1 MSEGLNKVQLIGNLG
16 SDPEFRTTQGGQ
28 SVLTLRV
35 ATSERYG
42 NKKGERQERTEW
54 HTVIVWGNR
63 AEALS
68 KILHKGDRAYYE
80 GRLQTREWEKDG
92 QKRYKTEIVCD
103 HVLLL
108 GSGRSSSDGDGYT
121 KTRREPQARMDDPT
135 VGGER
140 EVFDD
145 TDVPF

>member
-16 SDPEFRTTQGGQ
+16 ADPEFRTTQGGQ

-35 ATSERYG
+35 ATTERYG
-42 NKKGERQERTEW
+42 TKAGKGERTEW
-54 HTVIVWGNR
+54 HTVIIWGNR

-68 KILHKGDRAYYE
+68 KILRKGDRAYYE

-103 HVLLL
+103 NVLLL

-121 KTRREPQARMDDPT
+121 KTRREPQTRMDDPT

-140 EVFDD
+140 EAFDD
-145 TDVPF
+145 DQSIPF